1 MIFLRWER
9 QRRTRIFSSTA
20 LTEAANMGESDDT
33 RLFLLG
39 RQLGGY
45 VQAQRARAEA
55 REHRMGTTEQPLSP
69 EKWSIPSGV
78 FVPAAPHWPLSWT
91 HGGQGSGLSLPG
103 VSQLPWASWVRPDLY
118 T

>member
-69 EKWSIPSGV
+69 ERVVHTLWRSCACSSSLATQLDTWWTGV
-78 FVPAAPHWPLSWT
+78 WPLATWCFPVAV
-91 HGGQGSGLSLPG
+91 GLVGAP
-103 VSQLPWASWVRPDLY
+103 
-118 T
+118 